1 MKTVTQRC
9 MTAGLI
15 LGFLAAPLLSA
26 AKDFAESEEK
36 VLALAKAAISLRSVR
51 GVGNQTPAVAAL
63 FRDALL
69 DGGWSNEDID
79 IVPLDDTAYFIATWP
94 GSDPS
99 LGPIVISA
107 HMDVVEAK
115 REDWER
121 DPFQPVV
128 ENGYLYGRGA
138 SDTKFDAAQAL
149 IAMIELRGQGFKPRR
164 TIIAAFSGDEETTM
178 HSSKL
183 IAHRLRDAA
192 LVLNVDGAS
201 GVLDEETG
209 RPSYWSWQ
217 GAEKTYADFELVIT
231 NPGGHSSAPRAD
243 NAIAQMSGVLAR
255 IARHRFKPELND
267 ITRDYLTQS
276 ADLEPDLQ
284 KAALMRAFAQDPGNP
299 EAIAALRADPALI
312 GIIGTTCVPTMVDG
326 GHARNALPQ
335 RVTAIVNC
343 RIFPGHEKAAIA
355 SELRQVAAETQ
366 LKMVEVD
373 ADFVVTAPAS
383 PFDVRFV
390 DAVTHAISLAFGEM
404 PIIASQASGAT
415 DSMWYRALGI
425 PSYGASGTFLKL
437 SDDYSHGLN
446 ERVPTDNIEAS
457 LLYYTTLLTALASDY

>member
-1 MKTVTQRC
+1 MNAVTQRC
-9 MTAGLI
+9 IKAFMILSLI
-15 LGFLAAPLLSA
+15 AASSVSA
-26 AKDFAESEEK
+26 AEGLAEAEKK

-51 GVGNQTPAVAAL
+51 GEDNQTQAVAVL

-69 DGGWSNEDID
+69 DGGWSSEDIE
-79 IVPLDDTAYFIATWP
+79 IVPLEDTAYFIATWP
-94 GSDPS
+94 GTDPS

-149 IAMIELRGQGFKPRR
+149 IALIELRRQGFTPRR
-164 TIIAAFSGDEETTM
+164 TIKAAFSGDEETTM

-183 IAHRLRDAA
+183 IADRLRHAA
-192 LVLNVDGAS
+192 LVLNVDGAA

-209 RPSYWSWQ
+209 QPSYWSWQ

-255 IARHRFKPELND
+255 IAKHRFKPELND

-276 ADLEPDLQ
+276 ADLEPDLE
-284 KAALMRAFAQDPGNP
+284 KAAMMRAFVQNPVNP
-299 EAIAALRADPALI
+299 EAVAALRNDPALI
-312 GIIGTTCVPTMVDG
+312 GVIGTTCVPTMVDG

-343 RIFPGHEKAAIA
+343 RIFPGHEKAEIA
-355 SELRQVAAETQ
+355 SELRQVAAQTRLE
-366 LKMVEVD
+366 MFEVD

-383 PFDVRFV
+383 PFDERFV
-390 DAVTHAISLAFGEM
+390 GAVTQAIGLAFGDM

-425 PSYGASGTFLKL
+425 PSYGASGTFLKM

-446 ERVPTDNIEAS
+446 ERVPTGHIQAS
-457 LLYYTTLLTALASDY
+457 LLYYTTLLAALASD

>member
-1 MKTVTQRC
+1 MNTVKQRC
-9 MTAGLI
+9 IKACMILSLI
-15 LGFLAAPLLSA
+15 VVPLGSSADDFVAAE
-26 AKDFAESEEK
+26 KK

-51 GVGNQTPAVAAL
+51 GEDNQTPAVAAL

-69 DGGWSNEDID
+69 DGGWSKEDVE
-79 IVPLDDTAYFIATWP
+79 IVPLDDTAYFIATWT

-121 DPFQPVV
+121 DPFRPIV

-149 IAMIELRGQGFKPRR
+149 IALIALRRQGFTPRR
-164 TIIAAFSGDEETTM
+164 TIVVAFSGDEETTM
-178 HSSKL
+178 HSSKV
-183 IAHRLRDAA
+183 IADRLSHAT
-192 LVLNVDGAS
+192 LVLNVDGAA
-201 GVLDEETG
+201 GVLDEVTG

-255 IARHRFKPELND
+255 IAQHHFEPELND

-276 ADLEPDLQ
+276 ADLEPDLD
-284 KAALMRAFAQDPGNP
+284 KAAVMRAFVQDPSNP
-299 EAIAALRADPALI
+299 EAIAALRNDPGLI
-312 GIIGTTCVPTMVDG
+312 GVIGTTCVPTMVDG

-355 SELRQVAAETQ
+355 EALRRIAGQPNLHLTEINP
-366 LKMVEVD
+366 EY
-373 ADFVVTAPAS
+373 VVSAPAS
-383 PFDVRFV
+383 PFDATFV
-390 DAVTHAISLAFGEM
+390 QAVTNAIGLAFGEM
-404 PIIASQASGAT
+404 PIFASQASGAT

-425 PSYGASGTFLKL
+425 PSYGASGTFLKM
-437 SDDYSHGLN
+437 SDDFSHGLN
-446 ERVPTDNIEAS
+446 ERVPTGHIQAS
-457 LLYYTTLLTALASDY
+457 LVYYTTLLATLASQ